1 MLGKI
6 GSNVSNVCMQ
16 EQDLTFSNFTW
27 EFVVFKIEQK
37 QNPGHGLIKLGSSKN
52 SSHKIC
58 TRS

>member
-27 EFVVFKIEQK
+27 EFVVFKRAKAKPWTWFNKIGK
-37 QNPGHGLIKLGSSKN
+37 Q
-52 SSHKIC
+52 
-58 TRS
+58 